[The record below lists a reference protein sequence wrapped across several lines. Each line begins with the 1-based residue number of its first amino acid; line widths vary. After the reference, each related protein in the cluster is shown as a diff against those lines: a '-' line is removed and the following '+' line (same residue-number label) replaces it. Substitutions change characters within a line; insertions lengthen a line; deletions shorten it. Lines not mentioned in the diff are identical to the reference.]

1 MATNK
6 ELLERAV
13 TLQRKLDEM
22 ETKYILYKG
31 RTLDGE
37 KVFSKAIAVAKG
49 EATTNELLVDI
60 GNSLDFLPR
69 SYEYRK
75 QLNQILQGKQN

>member
-13 TLQRKLDEM
+13 TLQLKLDEM

-31 RTLDGE
+31 RTLEAE
-37 KVFSKAIAVAKG
+37 KVLSKAMAVAKG
-49 EATTNELLVDI
+49 EATTNELLLEI
-60 GNSLDFLPR
+60 GNSLNFLPR
-69 SYEYRK
+69 IYEYQRELK
-75 QLNQILQGKQN
+75 AIMQ

>member
-1 MATNK
+1 MATNR

-13 TLQRKLDEM
+13 TLQHKLDEM
-22 ETKYILYKG
+22 ETKYTLYKN
-31 RTLDGE
+31 RTLDAD
-37 KVFSKAIAVAKG
+37 KVLSKAMAVAKG
-49 EATTNELLVDI
+49 EATTNELLVEI

-75 QLNQILQGKQN
+75 ELKQIL